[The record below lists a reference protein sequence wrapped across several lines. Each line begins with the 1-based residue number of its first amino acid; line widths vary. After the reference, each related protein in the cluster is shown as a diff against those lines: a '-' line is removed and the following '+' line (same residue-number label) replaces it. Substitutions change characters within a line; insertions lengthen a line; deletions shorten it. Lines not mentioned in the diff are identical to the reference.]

1 MSSPIH
7 LDEDTDP
14 TLIYAPWARER
25 DPSVAEAALRSR
37 AGTRAAPAM
46 SSGKL
51 KKPKFSGDRA
61 MLELKRQLALDPDL
75 IPEPPSAGAAVIR
88 PLLIRLCGVS
98 AVATLVAWVLVSYSS
113 VKKTA
118 EIIPADA
125 SASEIASD
133 RITVVDVQ
141 PLHLRPTISQ
151 TAQAPTLVGNPPPT
165 AVSTAE
171 AGVAPPAPVS
181 VTTTAAAETP
191 AIASAPPQRAVD
203 RRSLQLDSDGIAIL
217 IKRGKDLLAD
227 GDLAAARLLL
237 RRAAEA
243 GSAEAPL
250 PLERPLIRLRS
261 SASARLAPYRILL
274 RHANGTSVLP
284 SLAQA
289 PPRSN
294 WRVSGMNVERFAR
307 LAEIKA
313 VITVV

>member
-14 TLIYAPWARER
+14 TLIYAPPWARER

-75 IPEPPSAGAAVIR
+75 IPEPPSTGAAVIR

-98 AVATLVAWVLVSYSS
+98 AVAALVAWGLVSYSS
-113 VKKTA
+113 VKKTV

-151 TAQAPTLVGNPPPT
+151 TAQAPTLVGNPPPI

-171 AGVAPPAPVS
+171 AGVAPPAPVA
-181 VTTTAAAETP
+181 VTTPAAAETP
-191 AIASAPPQRAVD
+191 AIASAPPQRAID

-243 GSAEAPL
+243 GSVEGAFALGTTFNPVAL
-250 PLERPLIRLRS
+250 QRLG
-261 SASARLAPYRILL
+261 AVGAVPD
-274 RHANGTSVLP
+274 
-284 SLAQA
+284 LAQA
-289 PPRSN
+289 RQWYQRAAELGS
-294 WRVSGMNVERFAR
+294 SAASQQ
-307 LAEIKA
+307 LAGLGDDR
-313 VITVV
+313 

>member
-14 TLIYAPWARER
+14 TLIYAPPWARER

-37 AGTRAAPAM
+37 RAAPAI

-61 MLELKRQLALDPDL
+61 MLDLKRQLALDPDL
-75 IPEPPSAGAAVIR
+75 IPEPSSAGAAVIR

-98 AVATLVAWVLVSYSS
+98 AVAALVAWGLVSYSS
-113 VKKTA
+113 VKKTV

-203 RRSLQLDSDGIAIL
+203 RRSLQLVSDGIAIL

-243 GSAEAPL
+243 GSAEGAFALGTTFDPVAL
-250 PLERPLIRLRS
+250 QRLG
-261 SASARLAPYRILL
+261 AIGAVPD
-274 RHANGTSVLP
+274 
-284 SLAQA
+284 LAQA
-289 PPRSN
+289 RQWYQRAAELGS
-294 WRVSGMNVERFAR
+294 SAASQQ
-307 LAEIKA
+307 LAGLGDDR
-313 VITVV
+313 